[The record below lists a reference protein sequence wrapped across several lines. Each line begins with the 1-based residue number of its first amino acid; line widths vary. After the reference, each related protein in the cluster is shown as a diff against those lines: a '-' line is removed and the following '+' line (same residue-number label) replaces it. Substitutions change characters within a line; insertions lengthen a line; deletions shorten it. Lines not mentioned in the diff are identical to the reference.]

1 MSVTM
6 SSSRLASGGL
16 STLPGFSGRLAG
28 FFGPAPLPLLITV
41 ATQLS
46 EKTNSPSPR
55 SSTRL
60 GNSWHSAINRG
71 APLPVAGVVAAHG
84 AAGAILHPEWDRSR
98 PPRPERAP
106 IPLAPAR

>member
-28 FFGPAPLPLLITV
+28 FTGPAPLPLLITV
-41 ATQLS
+41 AIQLS
-46 EKTNSPSPR
+46 EKPNSPSAR

-60 GNSWHSAINRG
+60 GNSGHSSVHRG
-71 APLPVAGVVAAHG
+71 APLPVAGIFAAH
-84 AAGAILHPEWDRSR
+84 
-98 PPRPERAP
+98 RPEVGLLEAHGDRPGLARADGTT
-106 IPLAPAR
+106 

>member
-16 STLPGFSGRLAG
+16 STLAGFSGRLAG

-41 ATQLS
+41 AIQLS
-46 EKTNSPSPR
+46 EKTNSPSQR

-71 APLPVAGVVAAHG
+71 APLPVAGIVSASGTDVG
-84 AAGAILHPEWDRSR
+84 NLHHERNRSR
-98 PPRPERAP
+98 PDR
-106 IPLAPAR
+106 